1 MEPSIHQEWLLDRAM
16 VPRIPTLPNTILE
29 NANYLIVQ
37 RVIEV
42 FSRLNQTIDS
52 VHHRFCVD

>member
-1 MEPSIHQEWLLDRAM
+1 MEQSIHQEWLLDRAAI
-16 VPRIPTLPNTILE
+16 PRIPTLPNTVLD

-42 FSRLNQTIDS
+42 IRRPNQTVDS
-52 VHHRFCVD
+52 IHHRFCVD